1 MPTGYADGAKVY
13 REAYGR
19 GLKPDPELWV
29 DEWADEYMRIPRD
42 TGAAEPG
49 KYRTARTPYAREP
62 MRCLS
67 PAHPC
72 KRVVTKV
79 ASQLM
84 KTQIAL
90 NWIGALIHMAPSNI
104 LTLLPSLGLA
114 KRVSSR
120 IGKTIAATP
129 ELQERVATSRSRDSR
144 NTMDT
149 KEFTG
154 GTLYATTAGS
164 AANLAELSARYVY
177 GDEIDR
183 WDVDVD
189 QEGDPIKLAEAR
201 GSTFGRNAKFYF
213 SSSPTIKG
221 ASRISDLFETS
232 DQRYYYVPCP
242 TCGHMQTLQWE
253 RLLYS
258 ADFAT
263 VHYQCAAS
271 DCDVLIEERYKAEM
285 LANGEWR
292 AHAKGDGQTVGF
304 HLNALYA
311 PLGWHSWG
319 MLAREYEEAKRAQ
332 DRGDLEPMQ
341 VFYNTRLAE
350 VWDSAVEQTK
360 AEVLQARALHENY
373 VLGTLTV
380 GVLAL
385 TAAVDVQ
392 ANRLELMIIG
402 WGVGLERWV
411 VDHQVIPGDPADQR
425 TWDLLDERLKV
436 RYRHPCGVALGI
448 LATGIDSGG
457 HHTHEVYQFCRV
469 RRWRNV
475 FALKG
480 ASKPGRPVIAQRP
493 SLVDVTWKG
502 QTERNGAEL
511 WMVGTDTAKDW
522 IYNRYSFESGPGA
535 LHFAKDLPDEFFQQ
549 CVAERKIARYVKGYK
564 RIEWVKGKADRN
576 EALDL
581 MVYNLAMAYY
591 LGLHRYGEHDWDKLR
606 QALAQAGLFDGPE
619 LGPVQP
625 VVSEQPD
632 DEDTDDESSAEPER
646 LPIPPARPASSAPP
660 PPTRPAPQSMQRRS
674 SSSGYLKRR

>member
-72 KRVVTKV
+72 KRVITMV

-90 NWIGALIHMAPSNI
+90 NWIGALIHMSPSNI
-104 LTLLPSLGLA
+104 LTLLPSLALA
-114 KRVSSR
+114 KRVSAR
-120 IGKTIAATP
+120 IGKTINVTP
-129 ELQERVATSRSRDSR
+129 ELRARVAASRSRDAR

-149 KEFTG
+149 KEFEG

-164 AANLAELSARYVY
+164 ASNLAELAAKYIY

-189 QEGDPIKLAEAR
+189 EEGDPIELAETR

-221 ASRISDLFETS
+221 ASRIADLFETS
-232 DQRYYYVPCP
+232 DQRHYYVPCP
-242 TCGHMQTLQWE
+242 TCGHMQVLEWE

-258 ADFAT
+258 DDFRT
-263 VHYQCAAS
+263 VHYKCS
-271 DCDVLIEERYKAEM
+271 SPDCDVLIEEHHKGEM
-285 LANGEWR
+285 LAKGEWR
-292 AHAKGDGQTVGF
+292 SHAKGDGETVGF

-311 PLGWHSWG
+311 PLGWTSWAD
-319 MLAREYEEAKRAQ
+319 LAKQFEKAKRAQ

-341 VFYNTRLAE
+341 VFYNTRLAK

-360 AEVLQARALHENY
+360 AEVLQARALQENY
-373 VLGTLTV
+373 VLGTLTI
-380 GVLAL
+380 GVLVL
-385 TAAVDVQ
+385 TCSVDVQ
-392 ANRLELMIIG
+392 ANRLEVMVIG
-402 WGVGLERWV
+402 WGAGMERWI
-411 VDHQVIPGDPADQR
+411 VDFKVIPGDPADQR
-425 TWDLLDERLKV
+425 TWDLLDELLKA

-493 SLVDVTWKG
+493 SLVDVTWRG

-535 LHFAKDLPDEFFQQ
+535 VHFAKDLPDEFFQQ

-581 MVYNLAMAYY
+581 QVYNLAMAYY
-591 LGLHRYGEHDWDKLR
+591 LGLHRYGEQDWEKLR
-606 QALAQAGLFDGPE
+606 QALAQANLFDEPTPANP
-619 LGPVQP
+619 PVI
-625 VVSEQPD
+625 EQED
-632 DEDTDDESSAEPER
+632 DDADAEIESQASAQH
-646 LPIPPARPASSAPP
+646 PARPAPTAPP
-660 PPTRPAPQSMQRRS
+660 MPPRPAPQPMQRRS

>member
-13 REAYGR
+13 REAYCR
-19 GLKPDPELWV
+19 GLKPDPDLWV
-29 DEWADEYMRIPRD
+29 DEWSDEYMRIPRD

-120 IGKTIAATP
+120 IGKTIDATP
-129 ELQERVATSRSRDSR
+129 ELKARVAANRSRDAR

-149 KEFTG
+149 KEFEG
-154 GTLYATTAGS
+154 GTLFATTAGS
-164 AANLAELSARYVY
+164 AANLSELSARYIY
-177 GDEIDR
+177 GDEVDR

-213 SSSPTIKG
+213 SSSPLIKG
-221 ASRISDLFETS
+221 ASRIDDLFMMG
-232 DQRYYYVPCP
+232 DQRHFYVPCP
-242 TCGHMQTLQWE
+242 TCGHMQVLSWD

-258 ADFAT
+258 PDFST
-263 VHYQCAAS
+263 VHYQCAGS
-271 DCDVLIEERYKAEM
+271 DCDVLIEEHHKSEM
-285 LANGEWR
+285 LAKGEWR
-292 AHAKGDGQTVGF
+292 AHAKGDGETVSF
-304 HLNALYA
+304 QLNALYA
-311 PLGWHSWG
+311 PLGWHSWT
-319 MLAREYEEAKRAQ
+319 MLAREFEEAKRAQ

-350 VWDSAVEQTK
+350 VWDSAIEQTK
-360 AEVLQARALHENY
+360 AEVLQARALQEDY
-373 VLGTLTV
+373 VLGTLPV
-380 GVLAL
+380 GALAL
-385 TAAVDVQ
+385 TASVDVQ
-392 ANRLELMIIG
+392 ANRLELMVMA
-402 WGVGLERWV
+402 WGAGMERWV
-411 VDHQVIPGDPADQR
+411 VDHQVIPGDPADER
-425 TWDLLDERLKV
+425 TWALLDDRLKI
-436 RYRHPCGVALGI
+436 RYRHPCGVSLAI

-457 HHTHEVYQFCRV
+457 HHTHEVYQFSRV

-493 SLVDVTWKG
+493 SQVDVTWKG

-511 WMVGTDTAKDW
+511 WIVGTDTAKDW
-522 IYNRYSFESGPGA
+522 IYNRYSFDKGPGA

-564 RIEWVKGKADRN
+564 RIEWVKSKAERN

-581 MVYNLAMAYY
+581 MVYNLAMANF
-591 LGLHRYGEHDWDKLR
+591 LGLHRYVEHDWDKLR
-606 QALAQAGLFDGPE
+606 QALAQASLFDQG
-619 LGPVQP
+619 
-625 VVSEQPD
+625 EQQ
-632 DEDTDDESSAEPER
+632 
-646 LPIPPARPASSAPP
+646 PARPQASEPAPDEQEVDDPPPRPAPAPARRNDPP
-660 PPTRPAPQSMQRRS
+660 PPKPAPSAVPQPMQRRS

>member
-19 GLKPDPELWV
+19 GLQPDPELWV
-29 DEWADEYMRIPRD
+29 DEWSDEYMRIPRD

-72 KRVVTKV
+72 KRVITMV

-90 NWIGALIHMAPSNI
+90 NWIGALIHMSPSNI
-104 LTLLPSLGLA
+104 LTLLPSLALA
-114 KRVSSR
+114 KRVSAR

-129 ELQERVATSRSRDSR
+129 ELRARVAASRSRDAR

-149 KEFTG
+149 KEFEG

-164 AANLAELSARYVY
+164 ASNLAELAAKYIY

-189 QEGDPIKLAEAR
+189 EEGDPIELAETR

-221 ASRISDLFETS
+221 ASRIADLFETS
-232 DQRYYYVPCP
+232 DQRHYYVPCP
-242 TCGHMQTLQWE
+242 TCGHMQVLEWE
-253 RLLYS
+253 SLLYS
-258 ADFAT
+258 ADFQT
-263 VHYQCAAS
+263 VHYKCS
-271 DCDVLIEERYKAEM
+271 SPDCDVLIEEHHKGEM
-285 LANGEWR
+285 LTKGEWR
-292 AHAKGDGQTVGF
+292 SHAQGDGETVGF

-311 PLGWHSWG
+311 PLGWTSWAD
-319 MLAREYEEAKRAQ
+319 LAKQYEKAKRAQ

-341 VFYNTRLAE
+341 VFYNTRLAK

-360 AEVLQARALHENY
+360 AEVLQARALQEDY

-380 GVLAL
+380 GVLVL
-385 TAAVDVQ
+385 TCSVDVQ
-392 ANRLELMIIG
+392 ANRLEVMVIG
-402 WGVGLERWV
+402 WGVGMERWI
-411 VDHQVIPGDPADQR
+411 VDFKVIPGDPADQR
-425 TWDLLDERLKV
+425 TWDLLDEVLKA

-480 ASKPGRPVIAQRP
+480 ASKPGKPVIAQRP

-511 WMVGTDTAKDW
+511 WMIGTDTAKDW
-522 IYNRYSFESGPGA
+522 IYNRYGFESGPGA
-535 LHFAKDLPDEFFQQ
+535 VHFAKDLPDEFFQQ

-581 MVYNLAMAYY
+581 QVYNLAMAYY
-591 LGLHRYGEHDWDKLR
+591 LGLHRYGEQDWDKLR
-606 QALAQAGLFDGPE
+606 QAMAQASLFDEPS
-619 LGPVQP
+619 PAKQP
-625 VVSEQPD
+625 VIERGR
-632 DEDTDDESSAEPER
+632 DEDDDPDEESVSATP
-646 LPIPPARPASSAPP
+646 PPARPAPRATAPP
-660 PPTRPAPQSMQRRS
+660 PRPAPQPMQRRS

>member
-19 GLKPDPELWV
+19 GLTPDPELWV

-72 KRVVTKV
+72 KRVITMV

-104 LTLLPSLGLA
+104 LTLLPSLALA
-114 KRVSSR
+114 KRVSAR

-129 ELQERVATSRSRDSR
+129 ELKARVAASRSRDAR

-149 KEFTG
+149 KEFEG

-164 AANLAELSARYVY
+164 ASNLAELAARYIY

-189 QEGDPIKLAEAR
+189 EEGDPVDLAETR

-221 ASRISDLFETS
+221 ASRIADLFETS

-242 TCGHMQTLQWE
+242 TCSHMQVLEWE
-253 RLLYS
+253 SLLYS
-258 ADFAT
+258 ADFQT
-263 VHYQCAAS
+263 VHYKCS
-271 DCDVLIEERYKAEM
+271 SPDCDVLIEEHHKGEM
-285 LANGEWR
+285 LAQGEWR
-292 AHAKGDGQTVGF
+292 SHARGDGETVGF

-311 PLGWHSWG
+311 PLGWTSWAD
-319 MLAREYEEAKRAQ
+319 LAKQFEKAKRAQ

-341 VFYNTRLAE
+341 VFYNTRLAK

-360 AEVLQARALHENY
+360 AEVLQARALQENY
-373 VLGTLTV
+373 VLGTVTV
-380 GVLAL
+380 GVLVL
-385 TAAVDVQ
+385 TCSVDVQ
-392 ANRLELMIIG
+392 ANRLEVMIIG
-402 WGVGLERWV
+402 WGAGMERWI
-411 VDHQVIPGDPADQR
+411 VDFKVIPGDPADQR
-425 TWDLLDERLKV
+425 TWELLDDLLKV

-493 SLVDVTWKG
+493 SLVDVTWRG

-535 LHFAKDLPDEFFQQ
+535 VHFAKDLPDEFFQQ

-581 MVYNLAMAYY
+581 QVYNLAMAYY
-591 LGLHRYGEHDWDKLR
+591 LGLHRYGEQDWEKLR
-606 QALAQAGLFDGPE
+606 QALAQANLFEEPT
-619 LGPVQP
+619 PAKP
-625 VVSEQPD
+625 PATEQED
-632 DEDTDDESSAEPER
+632 DEADTEGESQSSAQP
-646 LPIPPARPASSAPP
+646 LARPAPTAAPTAP
-660 PPTRPAPQSMQRRS
+660 RPAPQPMQRRS

>member
-1 MPTGYADGAKVY
+1 MPPGYADGAKVY

-19 GLKPDPELWV
+19 GLKPDPQLWV
-29 DEWADEYMRIPRD
+29 DEWSDEYMRIPRD

-72 KRVVTKV
+72 KRVITMV

-104 LTLLPSLGLA
+104 LTLLPSLALA
-114 KRVSSR
+114 KRVSAR

-129 ELQERVATSRSRDSR
+129 ELKERVAASRSRDAR

-149 KEFTG
+149 KEFEG

-164 AANLAELSARYVY
+164 ASNLAELAARYIY

-189 QEGDPIKLAEAR
+189 EEGDPVDLAETR

-221 ASRISDLFETS
+221 ASRIADLFETS

-242 TCGHMQTLQWE
+242 TCGHMQVLEWE

-258 ADFAT
+258 ADFQT
-263 VHYQCAAS
+263 VHYKCS
-271 DCDVLIEERYKAEM
+271 SPDCDVLIEEHHKGQM
-285 LANGEWR
+285 LAQGEWR
-292 AHAKGDGQTVGF
+292 SHAKGDGETVGF

-311 PLGWHSWG
+311 PLGWTSWAD
-319 MLAREYEEAKRAQ
+319 LAKQFEKAKRAQ

-341 VFYNTRLAE
+341 VFYNTRLAK

-360 AEVLQARALHENY
+360 AEVLQARALQENY

-380 GVLAL
+380 GVLVL
-385 TAAVDVQ
+385 TCSVDVQ
-392 ANRLELMIIG
+392 ANRLEVMVIG
-402 WGVGLERWV
+402 WGVGMERWV
-411 VDHQVIPGDPADQR
+411 VDFRVIPGDPADQR
-425 TWDLLDERLKV
+425 TWDLLDELLKA

-480 ASKPGRPVIAQRP
+480 ASKPGKPVIAQRP

-511 WMVGTDTAKDW
+511 WMIGTDTAKDW
-522 IYNRYSFESGPGA
+522 IYNRYGFESGPGA
-535 LHFAKDLPDEFFQQ
+535 VHFAKDLPDEFFQQ

-581 MVYNLAMAYY
+581 QVYNLAMAYY
-591 LGLHRYGEHDWDKLR
+591 LGLHRYGEQDWDKLR
-606 QALAQAGLFDGPE
+606 QALAQASLFDEPSPAKPAVIE
-619 LGPVQP
+619 HQH
-625 VVSEQPD
+625 D
-632 DEDTDDESSAEPER
+632 DDDESDDDPVSATPQ
-646 LPIPPARPASSAPP
+646 ARPAPRSTPPPPRPAPP
-660 PPTRPAPQSMQRRS
+660 PMQRRS

>member
-1 MPTGYADGAKVY
+1 MPPGYADGAKVY

-19 GLKPDPELWV
+19 GLKPDPQLWV
-29 DEWADEYMRIPRD
+29 DEWSDEYMRIPRD

-72 KRVVTKV
+72 KRVITMV

-104 LTLLPSLGLA
+104 LTLLPSLALA
-114 KRVSSR
+114 KRVSAR

-129 ELQERVATSRSRDSR
+129 ELKERVAASRSRDAR

-149 KEFTG
+149 KEFEG

-164 AANLAELSARYVY
+164 ASNLAELAARYIY

-189 QEGDPIKLAEAR
+189 EEGDPVDLAETR

-221 ASRISDLFETS
+221 ASRIADLFETS

-242 TCGHMQTLQWE
+242 TCGHMQVLEWE
-253 RLLYS
+253 CLLYS
-258 ADFAT
+258 ADFQT
-263 VHYQCAAS
+263 VHYKCS
-271 DCDVLIEERYKAEM
+271 SPDCDVLIEEHHKGEM
-285 LANGEWR
+285 LAQGEWR
-292 AHAKGDGQTVGF
+292 SHAKGDGETVGF

-311 PLGWHSWG
+311 PLGWTSWAD
-319 MLAREYEEAKRAQ
+319 LAKQFEKAKRAQ

-341 VFYNTRLAE
+341 VFYNTRLAK

-360 AEVLQARALHENY
+360 AEVLQARALQENY

-380 GVLAL
+380 GVLVL
-385 TAAVDVQ
+385 TCSVDVQ
-392 ANRLELMIIG
+392 ANRLEVMVIG
-402 WGVGLERWV
+402 WGVGMERWV
-411 VDHQVIPGDPADQR
+411 VDFQVIPGDPADQR
-425 TWDLLDERLKV
+425 TWDLLDELLKV

-480 ASKPGRPVIAQRP
+480 ASKPGKPVIAQRP

-511 WMVGTDTAKDW
+511 WMIGTDTAKDW
-522 IYNRYSFESGPGA
+522 IYNRYGFESGPGA
-535 LHFAKDLPDEFFQQ
+535 VHFAKDLPDEFFQQ

-581 MVYNLAMAYY
+581 QVYNLAMAYY
-591 LGLHRYGEHDWDKLR
+591 LGLHRYGEQDWDKLR
-606 QALAQAGLFDGPE
+606 QALAQASLF
-619 LGPVQP
+619 
-625 VVSEQPD
+625 
-632 DEDTDDESSAEPER
+632 DESSPAKPTVIEHQHDDDDEPDDA
-646 LPIPPARPASSAPP
+646 PVPATPPPARPAPRSTPP
-660 PPTRPAPQSMQRRS
+660 PPRPAPQPMQRRS

>member
-1 MPTGYADGAKVY
+1 MPTGYADGAEVY
-13 REAYGR
+13 REAYCR
-19 GLKPDPELWV
+19 GLKPDPDLWV
-29 DEWADEYMRIPRD
+29 DEWSDEYMRIPRD

-120 IGKTIAATP
+120 IGKTIDATP
-129 ELQERVATSRSRDSR
+129 ELKARVAANRSRDAR

-149 KEFTG
+149 KEFEG
-154 GTLYATTAGS
+154 GTLFATTAGS
-164 AANLAELSARYVY
+164 AANLSELSARYIY
-177 GDEIDR
+177 GDEVDR

-213 SSSPTIKG
+213 SSSPLIKG
-221 ASRISDLFETS
+221 ASRIDDLFMMG
-232 DQRYYYVPCP
+232 DQRHFYVPCP
-242 TCGHMQTLQWE
+242 TCGHMQVLSWD

-258 ADFAT
+258 PDFST
-263 VHYQCAAS
+263 VHYQCAGS
-271 DCDVLIEERYKAEM
+271 DCDVLIEEHHKSEM
-285 LANGEWR
+285 LAKGEWR
-292 AHAKGDGQTVGF
+292 AHAKGDGETVSF
-304 HLNALYA
+304 QLNALYA
-311 PLGWHSWG
+311 PLGWHSWT
-319 MLAREYEEAKRAQ
+319 MLAREFEEAKRAQ

-350 VWDSAVEQTK
+350 VWDSAIEQTK
-360 AEVLQARALHENY
+360 AEVLQARALQEDY
-373 VLGTLTV
+373 VLGTLPV
-380 GVLAL
+380 GALAL
-385 TAAVDVQ
+385 TASVDVQ
-392 ANRLELMIIG
+392 ANRLELMVMA
-402 WGVGLERWV
+402 WGAGMERWV
-411 VDHQVIPGDPADQR
+411 VDHQVIPGDPADER
-425 TWDLLDERLKV
+425 TWALLDDRLKI
-436 RYRHPCGVALGI
+436 RYRHPCGVSLAI

-457 HHTHEVYQFCRV
+457 HHTHEVYQFTRV

-493 SLVDVTWKG
+493 SQVDVTWKG

-511 WMVGTDTAKDW
+511 WIVGTDTAKDW
-522 IYNRYSFESGPGA
+522 IYNRYSFEKGPGA

-564 RIEWVKGKADRN
+564 RIEWVKSKAERN

-581 MVYNLAMAYY
+581 MVYNLAMANF
-591 LGLHRYGEHDWDKLR
+591 LGLHRYVENDWDKLR
-606 QALAQAGLFDGPE
+606 QALAQASLFDQG
-619 LGPVQP
+619 
-625 VVSEQPD
+625 EQK
-632 DEDTDDESSAEPER
+632 
-646 LPIPPARPASSAPP
+646 PARPQASEPALDEQEEDGPSPPPAPALARRNDPP
-660 PPTRPAPQSMQRRS
+660 PPKPAPPAAPQPMQRRS

>member
-29 DEWADEYMRIPRD
+29 DEWSDEYMRIPRD

-72 KRVVTKV
+72 KRVITMV

-104 LTLLPSLGLA
+104 LTLLPSLALA
-114 KRVSSR
+114 KRVSAR
-120 IGKTIAATP
+120 IGKTINVTP
-129 ELQERVATSRSRDSR
+129 ELKSRVATARSRSAQ

-149 KEFTG
+149 KEFEG

-164 AANLAELSARYVY
+164 ASNLAELAARYIY

-189 QEGDPIKLAEAR
+189 EEGDPIELAETR

-221 ASRISDLFETS
+221 ASRIADLFETS
-232 DQRYYYVPCP
+232 DQRHYYVPCP
-242 TCGHMQTLQWE
+242 TCGHKQVLEWE

-258 ADFAT
+258 ADFQT
-263 VHYQCAAS
+263 VHYQCS
-271 DCDVLIEERYKAEM
+271 SPDCDVLIEEHHKGEM
-285 LANGEWR
+285 LSLGEWR
-292 AHAKGDGQTVGF
+292 SHAKGDGETVGF

-311 PLGWHSWG
+311 PLGWTSWAD
-319 MLAREYEEAKRAQ
+319 LAKQFEKAKRAQ

-341 VFYNTRLAE
+341 VFYNTRLAK

-360 AEVLQARALHENY
+360 AEVLQARALQEDY
-373 VLGTLTV
+373 VLGTLPV
-380 GVLAL
+380 GALAL
-385 TAAVDVQ
+385 TASVDVQ
-392 ANRLELMIIG
+392 ANRLELMVMA
-402 WGVGLERWV
+402 WGAGMERWV
-411 VDHQVIPGDPADQR
+411 VDHQVIPGDPADER
-425 TWDLLDERLKV
+425 TWALLDDRLKI
-436 RYRHPCGVALGI
+436 RYRHPCGVSLAI

-457 HHTHEVYQFCRV
+457 HHTHEVYQFTRV

-493 SLVDVTWKG
+493 SQVDVTWKG

-511 WMVGTDTAKDW
+511 WIVGTDTAKDW
-522 IYNRYSFESGPGA
+522 IYNRYTFEKGPGA

-564 RIEWVKGKADRN
+564 RIEWVKSKAERN

-581 MVYNLAMAYY
+581 MVYNLAMANF

-606 QALAQAGLFDGPE
+606 QALAQASLFDQG
-619 LGPVQP
+619 
-625 VVSEQPD
+625 EQQ
-632 DEDTDDESSAEPER
+632 
-646 LPIPPARPASSAPP
+646 PARPQASEPVADDQDDDDPP
-660 PPTRPAPQSMQRRS
+660 PPAAPAPVRRPDPPPPQPAPRAAPQSMQRRS

>member
-19 GLKPDPELWV
+19 GLTPDPELWV

-72 KRVVTKV
+72 KRVITMV

-104 LTLLPSLGLA
+104 LTLLPSLALA
-114 KRVSSR
+114 KRVSAR

-129 ELQERVATSRSRDSR
+129 ELKARVAASRSRDAR

-149 KEFTG
+149 KEFEG

-164 AANLAELSARYVY
+164 ASNLAELAARYIY

-189 QEGDPIKLAEAR
+189 EEGDPVDLAETR

-221 ASRISDLFETS
+221 ASRIADLFETS

-242 TCGHMQTLQWE
+242 TCGHMQVLEWE

-258 ADFAT
+258 ADFQT
-263 VHYQCAAS
+263 VHYKCS
-271 DCDVLIEERYKAEM
+271 SPDCDVLIEEHHKGEM
-285 LANGEWR
+285 LAQGEWR
-292 AHAKGDGQTVGF
+292 SHAQGDGETVGF

-311 PLGWHSWG
+311 PLGWTSWAD
-319 MLAREYEEAKRAQ
+319 LAKQFEKAKRAQ

-341 VFYNTRLAE
+341 VFYNTRLAK

-360 AEVLQARALHENY
+360 AEVLQARALQENY
-373 VLGTLTV
+373 VLGTVTV
-380 GVLAL
+380 GVLVL
-385 TAAVDVQ
+385 TCSVDVQ
-392 ANRLELMIIG
+392 ANRLEVMVIG
-402 WGVGLERWV
+402 WGAGMERWI
-411 VDHQVIPGDPADQR
+411 VDFKVIPGDPADQR
-425 TWDLLDERLKV
+425 TWDLLDELLKA

-493 SLVDVTWKG
+493 SLVDVTWRG

-535 LHFAKDLPDEFFQQ
+535 VHFAKDLPDEFFQQ

-581 MVYNLAMAYY
+581 QVYNLAMAYY
-591 LGLHRYGEHDWDKLR
+591 LGLHRYGEQDWEKLR
-606 QALAQAGLFDGPE
+606 QALAQANLFDEPT
-619 LGPVQP
+619 PAKP
-625 VVSEQPD
+625 PAIEQED
-632 DEDTDDESSAEPER
+632 DDADTEVESQAPAQS
-646 LPIPPARPASSAPP
+646 PARPVPRPTPTPP
-660 PPTRPAPQSMQRRS
+660 RPAPQPMQRRS